1 MKKKIKQSAQE
12 ANRFNLEIENLQKK
26 QNIFGEKLDSVQ
38 EGCIMLKS
46 QVEIIEDETRS
57 KANSKYK
64 DLLLL
69 VAEQQKSKYFQ
80 QVKEDKYKFLYK
92 KKLSRHTE
100 FKKQVNQ
107 IQALLAIVEQ
117 MNQEYPRL
125 QFSLAKVALTLRDLC
140 KKYSSNEEEEELE
153 EMTEEEE
160 GTVEEENGQV

>member
-1 MKKKIKQSAQE
+1 M
-12 ANRFNLEIENLQKK
+12 
-26 QNIFGEKLDSVQ
+26 
-38 EGCIMLKS
+38 
-46 QVEIIEDETRS
+46 
-57 KANSKYK
+57 
-64 DLLLL
+64 
-69 VAEQQKSKYFQ
+69 
-80 QVKEDKYKFLYK
+80 KEDKYRFLYK

-125 QFSLAKVALTLRDLC
+125 QFSLAKVTLTLRDLC
-140 KKYSSNEEEEELE
+140 KKYSSNEEEELE